1 MFDRLSNVGSTE
13 TSPSPAALA
22 MRIGV
27 VAAERALS
35 TLLHNVDFE
44 QAAEE
49 GYDLRGFIAPEDWPV
64 FSLVLD
70 TLAAADPGD
79 RRPLEQRRSQ
89 ALVDLARLCR
99 AARDSALVA

>member
-1 MFDRLSNVGSTE
+1 MGSTE
-13 TSPSPAALA
+13 TSPLTQESPAALA
-22 MRIGV
+22 LRIGV

-49 GYDLRGFIAPEDWPV
+49 GYDLRGFISAEDWPV

-70 TLAAADPGD
+70 TLAAPAPGD
-79 RRPLEQRRSQ
+79 PRPLEERRSQ
-89 ALVDLARLCR
+89 ALIDLARLCR
-99 AARDSALVA
+99 AARTSSLVA